1 MRPGPPLLSENGN
14 TVTDHLT
21 AQIDDL
27 DRELIRELE
36 INALQTNVILAK
48 KLKVNRNTVKTRFE
62 KLLEERVI
70 RILPIEDPFAR
81 GFRTQVHMG
90 LNTLPSQVDVVAKKD
105 DQKIAIEIETGKSN
119 YLRNIRQDMLAKYD
133 QILVVT
139 TDKTAYEKVEKDLAI
154 AGLLIPKKVKLILRD
169 DSTFW
174 MQPHKSPD

>member
-1 MRPGPPLLSENGN
+1 MA
-14 TVTDHLT
+14 DHLT

-62 KLLEERVI
+62 KLLGERVI

-90 LNTLPSQVDVVAKKD
+90 LIRCLVRSMLLPTPWPDM
-105 DQKIAIEIETGKSN
+105 KIFIMWR
-119 YLRNIRQDMLAKYD
+119 YLPVSMI
-133 QILVVT
+133 
-139 TDKTAYEKVEKDLAI
+139 
-154 AGLLIPKKVKLILRD
+154 
-169 DSTFW
+169 
-174 MQPHKSPD
+174 